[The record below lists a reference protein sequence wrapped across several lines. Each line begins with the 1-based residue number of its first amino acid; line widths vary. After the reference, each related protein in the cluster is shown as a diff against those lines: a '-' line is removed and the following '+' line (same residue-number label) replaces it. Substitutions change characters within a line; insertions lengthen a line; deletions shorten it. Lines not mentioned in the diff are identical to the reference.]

1 MHQTFGFWGIRV
13 FFVVTKKRLFL
24 SLLLSVALKESI
36 ADCASTH
43 VKPKHTGIKKGVE
56 SSILCTSYNSC
67 FLVLEEHPIHIPPL
81 RSSSFV
87 HSSKSL
93 PGSSGSHSVH
103 KDFPEW
109 RPFPRVALSRRHG
122 GNLHFSFYLLKKKK
136 KKTLFLC
143 DTFSLS
149 SLVLQYGE
157 EGDEE
162 KQAGVFFTLQ
172 TPFQPQRTG
181 AVCPQ
186 AGGQSACRQV
196 QKSH

>member
-1 MHQTFGFWGIRV
+1 MHQTFGFWGIRI
-13 FFVVTKKRLFL
+13 FFVATKKRLFL

-43 VKPKHTGIKKGVE
+43 VKPKHTGRKKGVG
-56 SSILCTSYNSC
+56 SSVLCTSYNSC

-81 RSSSFV
+81 WSSSFV

-122 GNLHFSFYLLKKKK
+122 GRP
-136 KKTLFLC
+136 
-143 DTFSLS
+143 TF
-149 SLVLQYGE
+149 
-157 EGDEE
+157 
-162 KQAGVFFTLQ
+162 
-172 TPFQPQRTG
+172 
-181 AVCPQ
+181 
-186 AGGQSACRQV
+186 
-196 QKSH
+196 